1 MDKVAY
7 RSAGTR
13 ALPKSHTNSLSA
25 EDDLPHSNQFQTD
38 HKDSR
43 SPQDAVCSTKKKSI
57 LYQLAQCVPQIGF
70 WLIMISCYSFQ
81 GIFA

>member
-25 EDDLPHSNQFQTD
+25 EDDLPHSNLITKILVLPKTLSVLQKVNFV
-38 HKDSR
+38 SA
-43 SPQDAVCSTKKKSI
+43 SPMYASN
-57 LYQLAQCVPQIGF
+57 
-70 WLIMISCYSFQ
+70 
-81 GIFA
+81 

>member
-25 EDDLPHSNQFQTD
+25 EDDLPHSNLI
-38 HKDSR
+38 
-43 SPQDAVCSTKKKSI
+43 TKI
-57 LYQLAQCVPQIGF
+57 LVLPKTLSVLQKV
-70 WLIMISCYSFQ
+70 S
-81 GIFA
+81 